1 MYKQK
6 ILHMKRYP
14 FIISFVALL
23 CFASCNV
30 NKQASISLDGE
41 WNIIASNGKT
51 IDTTIV
57 ERAPIIGFD
66 RAENRVYG
74 NTSCNNFFATMI
86 LDSVNSKIQFTNSG
100 ATRMMCFDMKTEESI
115 LQSIANITQYAAN
128 PNGTVELLNT
138 ENRVLLVLR
147 KKQ

>member
-1 MYKQK
+1 
-6 ILHMKRYP
+6 
-14 FIISFVALL
+14 
-23 CFASCNV
+23 
-30 NKQASISLDGE
+30 
-41 WNIIASNGKT
+41 
-51 IDTTIV
+51 
-57 ERAPIIGFD
+57 
-66 RAENRVYG
+66 
-74 NTSCNNFFATMI
+74 MI

-100 ATRMMCFDMKTEESI
+100 ATCMMCFDMKTEESI